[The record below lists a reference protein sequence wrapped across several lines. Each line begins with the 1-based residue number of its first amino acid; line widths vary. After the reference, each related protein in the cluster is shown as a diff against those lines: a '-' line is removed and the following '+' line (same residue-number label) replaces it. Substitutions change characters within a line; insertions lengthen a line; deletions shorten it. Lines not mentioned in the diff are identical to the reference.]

1 MIFLTREQLF
11 AIHQATLLEQGG
23 SEGLR
28 DENGLLSA
36 LASAENRAYYEE
48 AGIIVCAATYTFH
61 LIQAHAFVD
70 GNKRV
75 GAIAAEVFLKMNG
88 ANLIVSNSKLEDIYL
103 RVADGQ
109 LSREDLEKFFL
120 EKVEFL

>member
-1 MIFLTREQLF
+1 MIFLSKGQLF
-11 AIHQATLLEQGG
+11 AIHQVTLLEQGG

-36 LASAENRAYYEE
+36 LAAAENRAYYEE
-48 AGIIVCAATYTFH
+48 AGIIVCAATYAYH
-61 LIQAHAFVD
+61 LINAHAFVD

-88 ANLIVSNSKLEDIYL
+88 ANLIATNEKLERIYL
-103 RVADGQ
+103 KVADSKM
-109 LSREDLEKFFL
+109 SRKDLEKFFA
-120 EKVEFL
+120 ENVQFY